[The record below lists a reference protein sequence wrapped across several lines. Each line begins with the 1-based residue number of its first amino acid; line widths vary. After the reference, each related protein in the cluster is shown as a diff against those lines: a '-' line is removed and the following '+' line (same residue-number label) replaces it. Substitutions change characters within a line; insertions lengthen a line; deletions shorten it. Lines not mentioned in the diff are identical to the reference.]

1 MLVGGKSKQKQT
13 VSAPWLLT
21 FADLL
26 SLVLT
31 FFVLVFSMN
40 TVTFESWKAVVHT
53 MSEEFNPL
61 RPAVDPVPHDAPAS
75 LMTKRV
81 AGLNLSYL
89 ETLLSRQLK
98 RMPLFQDA
106 EVYRRADTVVISL
119 PGTLMFER
127 KQAVLAPDAARAMRQ
142 LAGALVQIRNRMQV
156 AAHTDA
162 APVSTGLYRSNW
174 ELSMTRARVVAGAL
188 ADSGYLQPITVLG
201 YADSRSTELDQSL
214 AGRNRT
220 DWAER
225 IDIVL
230 INEKRGQSA
239 YDIF

>member
-1 MLVGGKSKQKQT
+1 MWAQKKQKRADAT
-13 VSAPWLLT
+13 SAPWLLT

-61 RPAVDPVPHDAPAS
+61 RPTVDPIPHDAPAS
-75 LMTKRV
+75 LMTRNV

-89 ETLLSRQLK
+89 QSLLSRQLQQ
-98 RMPLFQDA
+98 MPLFQDA
-106 EVYRRADTVVISL
+106 AVYRRGDSVVVSL
-119 PGTLMFER
+119 PASLMFER
-127 KQAVLAPDAARAMRQ
+127 KKAVLAPDAARAMRQ
-142 LAGALVQIRNRMQV
+142 LAGALVQIRNRMQI
-156 AAHTDA
+156 AAHTDG
-162 APVSTGLYRSNW
+162 APISNGLFRSNW

-201 YADSRSTELDQSL
+201 YADTRNAELSQALSANSRIE
-214 AGRNRT
+214 
-220 DWAER
+220 WAER

-230 INEKRGQSA
+230 INERRGQSA

>member
-1 MLVGGKSKQKQT
+1 MLTRHKSKQKHST
-13 VSAPWLLT
+13 PAPWLLT

-40 TVTFESWKAVVHT
+40 TVTFESWKAVVNT

-61 RPAVDPVPHDAPAS
+61 RPTVDPVRHDAPAS
-75 LMTKRV
+75 LMTKSIT
-81 AGLNLSYL
+81 GLNLSYL
-89 ETLLSRQLK
+89 ESLLSRQLK
-98 RMPLFQDA
+98 QMPLFQGA

-119 PGTLMFER
+119 PASLMFER
-127 KQAVLAPDAARAMRQ
+127 KKAVLAPDAARAMRQ

-156 AAHTDA
+156 TAHTDG
-162 APVSTGLYRSNW
+162 APVSNGLFRSNW

-201 YADSRSTELDQSL
+201 YADTRNAELSQSL
-214 AGRNRT
+214 SAQSRIE
-220 DWAER
+220 WAER

-230 INEKRGQSA
+230 INERRGQSA